1 MVTNGIEHVMNW
13 SYRKDTDVFSKK
25 KLIPVN
31 KDKHWSLCAVYNAA
45 LVDSF
50 AEGVEGVGQEVPFM
64 LFLDP
69 LDYHSRAEVVKNV
82 RNWLIAEWNRKH
94 KTSLNMFNN
103 LTMESFSPKGM
114 FLSVLQ

>member
-1 MVTNGIEHVMNW
+1 MYSV
-13 SYRKDTDVFSKK
+13 KK

-64 LFLDP
+64 LF
-69 LDYHSRAEVVKNV
+69 
-82 RNWLIAEWNRKH
+82 
-94 KTSLNMFNN
+94 
-103 LTMESFSPKGM
+103 
-114 FLSVLQ
+114 